1 MSKSLY
7 EEAIADAK
15 RLREVAEQN
24 AKNAIIEAVTPRIR
38 EFIDKQIVNET
49 TDEQINAEDFVADAV
64 GIKAETTV
72 QVDEEVVLDET
83 ALKSLARLFTPKADN
98 VVKSAKDD
106 FQQAFDQLSETEKK
120 NLLNLINE
128 KDETTH
134 TVSEIQEKTM
144 TDETLYE
151 IDLDELKQEIAAAAA
166 TSPVSAAKKSA
177 PPAPGMKPAV
187 KKPVAPAFGTKKPV
201 AAMDEA
207 SEDEALNEDT
217 LEIDLGD
224 VELPED
230 FMPTVRVVRPD
241 EEEGTEAD
249 FESDE
254 MAPEMDDEMPAE
266 DEAAA
271 AEDESALEDEGAPM
285 EEVYEID
292 EDTLRLELARLREA
306 RAKKEK
312 LLVSKKNLKSQPHVK
327 AAAKAFGDGELEE
340 VDEVEINALD
350 TAKKHKLKKLEE
362 ARANRA
368 LQTQLNEYRSAV
380 NTLREQMTDLNL
392 FNAKLLYVNKML
404 QTKDLTPKQQKVV
417 IEAIDGAK
425 TLREVKMLYKSLTET
440 LVGGNTSSLNES
452 ATRFAAGGS
461 SRATGSA
468 TARTNEGGEVDRWAR
483 LAGLK

>member
-1 MSKSLY
+1 MSKTLY

-49 TDEQINAEDFVADAV
+49 VDEQIDADDFIADAV
-64 GIKAETTV
+64 GIKAESAD
-72 QVDEEVVLDET
+72 VDEDVVLDET
-83 ALKSLARLFTPKADN
+83 ALQSLAKLFTPKTTPA
-98 VVKSAKDD
+98 VRSAEDD
-106 FQQAFDQLSETEKK
+106 FQQAFDQLSEVEKK
-120 NLLNLINE
+120 NLLKLISE
-128 KDETTH
+128 KDSSTTNNVNET
-134 TVSEIQEKTM
+134 QEKSM

-151 IDLDELKQEIAAAAA
+151 IDLDELKQEIAAAA
-166 TSPVSAAKKSA
+166 TSPVSAMKKPA
-177 PPAPGMKPAV
+177 PPAPGMKPQA
-187 KKPVAPAFGTKKPV
+187 KKPMAPAPLKKPV

-207 SEDEALNEDT
+207 EEQDEMALDEDV
-217 LEIDLGD
+217 LELDLGD
-224 VELPED
+224 LELPDD
-230 FMPTVRVVRPD
+230 FMPTVRIVKPD
-241 EEEGTEAD
+241 EEAGAEAD
-249 FESDE
+249 FDDESLG
-254 MAPEMDDEMPAE
+254 DEMPAPE
-266 DEAAA
+266 EEAMAVD
-271 AEDESALEDEGAPM
+271 DESAMEDEGAPAPM
-285 EEVYEID
+285 DEVFEID
-292 EDTLRLELARLREA
+292 EETLRLELARLREA

-350 TAKKHKLKKLEE
+350 TAKKHKLKKIKES
-362 ARANRA
+362 RDNRE

-380 NTLREQMTDLNL
+380 DTLREQMTDLNL

-425 TLREVKMLYKSLTET
+425 TLREVKMLFKSLTET
-440 LVGGNTSSLNES
+440 LAGGNAASLNES
-452 ATRFAAGGS
+452 VTRFAAGGS
-461 SRATGSA
+461 SRATASA
-468 TARTNEGGEVDRWAR
+468 TARTNEGAEVDRWAK